1 MNMKKLLATVSMV
14 VAMGTMATAS
24 SNVMASQKM
33 LNQLGYKAGPN
44 DGLAGNLTHN
54 AMNKFYA
61 DNGKVFDGTIDAN
74 EVTDLKVAVS
84 NAPKLDFETQ
94 KKNGMIT
101 TFGNYISPDNKVDT
115 VWGSHYYLPS
125 DVFAK
130 KLQNSFSSV
139 FWTNSITWGNLN
151 GDDKPDLVLGW
162 EMHTRCEGL
171 GTKDTHTGTWYCEG
185 ETPDDVMS
193 MLPFSMFE
201 VSNSSREDLVDNLIV
216 TETMTTRNCLRP
228 LVADFNSDGIDDL
241 YCPSSTGGRDKNGKP
256 FFGGADMVFISNGK
270 GQWVQTLEKG
280 DMVSKNGF
288 YMGFSHGATAAD
300 IDNDGDID
308 VITPHIEWEST
319 KGGGKIYCHV
329 NDGNG
334 NFTVKWCADQFA
346 FSVTTGDY
354 DGDGNVDLM
363 ASGGWH
369 QSPAYM
375 HNNSKKHQQTPI
387 LFGDGKGKFG
397 KKRKWTYLEAS
408 YDIYGSNFLFTS
420 VIGPVSWDFDNDG
433 DVDIA
438 GSSIGPL
445 YVGGTHTIWENDGK
459 GNFTVADQVP
469 FIPSPERFKSRKAFK
484 KEIVMETN
492 QYNSYCGRSVLIDL
506 NEDGLMDIFCD
517 APPQSMH
524 NGWFFVNQGNLEFK
538 KVSPYKAW
546 EDGYVDYY
554 TGEWGGVN
562 KKFEGFNDADMMAP
576 GGFWKYKSDF

>member
-1 MNMKKLLATVSMV
+1 MNMKKLLATVSMIV
-14 VAMGTMATAS
+14 MATSAS
-24 SNVMASQKM
+24 
-33 LNQLGYKAGPN
+33 
-44 DGLAGNLTHN
+44 
-54 AMNKFYA
+54 
-61 DNGKVFDGTIDAN
+61 AN
-74 EVTDLKVAVS
+74 ES
-84 NAPKLDFETQ
+84 QFELQ

-115 VWGSHYYLPS
+115 AWGSHYYLPS
-125 DVFAK
+125 DTFAK
-130 KLQNSFSSV
+130 KVQNKFSAV
-139 FWTNSITWGNLN
+139 FWTNSLAWGNFN
-151 GDDKPDLVLGW
+151 GDNTPDLLMGW
-162 EMHTRCEGL
+162 EMHTSCLGL
-171 GTKDTHTGTWYCEG
+171 GTKDLVTGTWYCET
-185 ETPDDVMS
+185 EKPDDVLS
-193 MLPFSMFE
+193 MLPFSMLE

-256 FFGGADMVFISNGK
+256 FYGGADMVFISNGK

-280 DMVSKNGF
+280 DMVSKAGF

-329 NDGNG
+329 NDGKG

-397 KKRKWTYLEAS
+397 KKKKWKYLEAS
-408 YDIYGSNFLFTS
+408 YDVYGSNFLFTS

-445 YVGGTHTIWENDGK
+445 YVGGTHTVWENDGK

-469 FIPSPERFKSRKAFK
+469 FIPSPERFKSIKAFK
-484 KEIVMETN
+484 KEIQMETN

-517 APPQSMH
+517 NVPQDKH
-524 NGWFFVNQGNLEFK
+524 NGWFFVNKGGLEFE

-546 EDGYVDYY
+546 ENGWADYY
-554 TGEWGGVN
+554 TGKWGGVN
-562 KKFEGFNDADMMAP
+562 RKFEGFNNADKMAT
-576 GGFWKYKSDF
+576 GGSWKYKSDF